1 MISLIRLKRS
11 MSTTSTACSR
21 SRATFSPG
29 ALDRFGEGEAVG
41 QAGQAV
47 AQHLGAQRALG
58 LDLDGAVDDAEQ
70 AARRGRPRPRGS
82 GASLIRK

>member
-1 MISLIRLKRS
+1 

-21 SRATFSPG
+21 SRATLLAG
-29 ALDRFGEGEAVG
+29 LLDRFGEGQAVG

-58 LDLDGAVDDAEQ
+58 LDLDRAVDHAEQ
-70 AARRGRPRPRGS
+70 AARAVALRRAGS